1 MTLQGDLW
9 VELYNNLGTCDKTDW
24 ELNALVDITNTS
36 CASLAAETLLFNVY
50 RINDNNLYF
59 GDGALDS
66 YPLFLN
72 TNVAY
77 TKQ

>member
-1 MTLQGDLW
+1 MGIIQYLAPG
-9 VELYNNLGTCDKTDW
+9 KTDW
-24 ELNALVDITNTS
+24 ELSFGRYYKTS
-36 CASLAAETLLFNVY
+36 CASLAETLLFNVY